1 MRRVKSCLPSPLFV
15 ALTLLLASC
24 ATPDTS
30 RELEIEAIR
39 GAMLTSRDVSA
50 ITKLAAKLDM
60 GPIVRIF
67 AADIDHPDPCYGA
80 LAYEQESVKGGAE
93 IRQRHLRLYLDRG
106 ERKWSTWCGPLD
118 FKKRISRDGWVT
130 SAREIKTL
138 RTWRF
143 FDGEW
148 SVDVALKGVD
158 YRYAA
163 EIVRA
168 FRQGSV
174 RMIDNCSLPRTDT
187 MTEIA
192 QEFDTYLV
200 WFSCDF
206 PCRQSV
212 KIRPVGNNFTGE
224 CGPQLAS

>member
-1 MRRVKSCLPSPLFV
+1 MS
-15 ALTLLLASC
+15 ALLSTSC

-30 RELEIEAIR
+30 TDIELEAIR
-39 GAMLTSRDVSA
+39 GAVLTSRDVSV
-50 ITKLAAKLDM
+50 ITQLAAKLDV

-80 LAYEQESVKGGAE
+80 IAYEQPTVKGGAE
-93 IRQRHLRLYLDRG
+93 VIQRQVRLFLDRG
-106 ERKWSTWCGPLD
+106 SRKWSTWCGPLN

-130 SAREIKTL
+130 SAREIETV
-138 RTWRF
+138 RTWRI

-148 SVDVALKGVD
+148 SVEIALKGVD
-158 YRYAA
+158 YRYAVK
-163 EIVRA
+163 IVHA
-168 FRQGSV
+168 FRSGSV
-174 RMIDNCSLPRTDT
+174 RMIDNCPLPGINA
-187 MTEIA
+187 MTEIE

-212 KIRPVGNNFTGE
+212 KLRQVSDNFTGE
-224 CGPQLAS
+224 CGPQLTS